1 MDVTARNLT
10 EIGSAITYVVQQVS
24 AIVGGIFVV
33 ILILIGINILR
44 SSTNERRYEE
54 SKASLQR
61 AAVGAGVAWA
71 AYFIAGVVK
80 AIADKLPG

>member
-1 MDVTARNLT
+1 MNVTPHNLS
-10 EIGSAITYVVQQVS
+10 EVGSTISYVVQQIS
-24 AIVGGIFVV
+24 AIVGAVFVLY
-33 ILILIGINILR
+33 LIIIGINILR

-54 SKASLQR
+54 SKVSLQR
-61 AAVGAGVAWA
+61 AALGAVVCWG

>member
-1 MDVTARNLT
+1 MNVAPRNLSDVTT
-10 EIGSAITYVVQQVS
+10 AISYVVQQVS
-24 AIVGGIFVV
+24 AVVGAVFVLV
-33 ILILIGINILR
+33 LIIIGINILR

-54 SKASLQR
+54 SKVSLQR